1 MGKEVDDDIINLKKL
16 SREEKE
22 KVRRAIKK
30 HRRKDKIRM
39 GSESE
44 RDQLERTI
52 KAMKDGEEDYD
63 QETSNTPIE
72 EEDEYLLAGTDYEEF
87 KDIFAFY
94 RPPKKANL
102 DRIFVDEEEEMEKKK
117 KELEEARKL
126 EEKQKK
132 ESAADANR
140 EVPSLSK
147 KKKKQLKRMQVAQLK
162 VLVKRP
168 DLVEAW
174 DVTAPDPLFLIQLKS
189 YKNTVPVP
197 RHWCQKR
204 KFLQNKRG
212 ILKPPFK
219 LPDFIEATGISRLRD
234 PLSERDGA
242 KMIRQKLRERM
253 NPKLGKIDIDYDV
266 LHDAFFVHQKKP
278 HMTIHGDI
286 YFEGKEDE
294 VKMRSYKPGKISDE
308 LRRALG
314 ISETSNPPWLIT
326 MQRFGPPPS
335 YPHLKIPGLNSNS
348 ISDSQLNIYL
358 QKAAE
363 DEEVGHMIQTMYG
376 NRLIGRKEE
385 VVDKSFFGA
394 LKDSNDLDEVESQAG
409 IENEMMKMADGFDL
423 PHISASANFEA
434 ASFTA
439 GLETP
444 SFADIRKTPRQN
456 QSGLESRMTE
466 EIIPE
471 NLMDE
476 TPRPL
481 YQVLDKKDN
490 KDQKGFIAPDFKYDM
505 K

>member
-1 MGKEVDDDIINLKKL
+1 MGKEPEDQTVINIKKL
-16 SREEKE
+16 SKEEKD
-22 KVRRAIKK
+22 KVKRAIKK
-30 HRRKDKIRM
+30 KRRKEKIRE
-39 GSESE
+39 GRPTD
-44 RDQLERTI
+44 RDLLE
-52 KAMKDGEEDYD
+52 KAMGEFVDGRQSDDEE
-63 QETSNTPIE
+63 TANTAIE
-72 EEDEYLLAGTDYEEF
+72 EEDEYLLAGKDYEEF
-87 KDIFAFY
+87 KNVFAYF
-94 RPPKKANL
+94 RPPKLANL
-102 DRIFVDEEEEMEKKK
+102 DRIFVDEEEEE
-117 KELEEARKL
+117 RKRQE
-126 EEKQKK
+126 EEKRKAEEERKK
-132 ESAADANR
+132 RENADPNR
-140 EVPSLSK
+140 EAPALSNK
-147 KKKKQLKRMQVAQLK
+147 KRKQLKRMQVAQLK

-174 DVTAPDPLFLIQLKS
+174 DVTAPYPLFLIQLKS

-242 KMIRQKLRERM
+242 KMIRQRLRERM

-335 YPHLKIPGLNSNS
+335 YPHLKIPGLNSNT
-348 ISDSQLNIYL
+348 ISDSQLNLYL

-363 DEEVGHMIQTMYG
+363 DEEIGKMIQTMYG
-376 NRLIGRKEE
+376 NRLINRKDEA
-385 VVDKSFFGA
+385 VDKGYFGA
-394 LKDSNDLDEVESQAG
+394 LKEIEDVDEVESQAG
-409 IENEMMKMADGFDL
+409 IENEMFRMGDGFEL
-423 PHISASANFEA
+423 PNVSAGNFDP
-434 ASFTA
+434 STFTP

-444 SFADIRKTPRQN
+444 SFVDIRKTPRAA
-456 QSGLESRMTE
+456 QSGLESRFPE
-466 EIIPE
+466 EELNPSHQE
-471 NLMDE
+471 E
-476 TPRPL
+476 PHRPL
-481 YQVLDKKDN
+481 YQVMEKKEN
-490 KDQKGFIAPDFKYDM
+490 KAAKGFIAPDFKYDM